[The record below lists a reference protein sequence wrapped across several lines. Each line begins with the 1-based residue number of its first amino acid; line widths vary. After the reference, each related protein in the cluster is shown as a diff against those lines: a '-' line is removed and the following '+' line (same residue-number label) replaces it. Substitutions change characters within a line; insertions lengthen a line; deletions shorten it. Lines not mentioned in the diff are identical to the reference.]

1 MEESRELYSNLKAFS
16 FRKNQFCNQSI
27 KRFFLSA
34 DQDDSD
40 SSSTGSPKGQNG
52 SGKPDLTGSGNP
64 DQTGLGSSFPRGGTH
79 EASKVLKLK
88 QILFKTKLKSNLGLK
103 VNLLP
108 KSFIRNKFTQDQD
121 SFLSIPIAF
130 EDREPL
136 RFTKQKLLMIIDLL
150 TPSFF
155 KKVGASNTHF

>member
-1 MEESRELYSNLKAFS
+1 M
-16 FRKNQFCNQSI
+16 
-27 KRFFLSA
+27 LST
-34 DQDDSD
+34 DQDESN
-40 SSSTGSPKGQNG
+40 SSSTPKGQNG

-108 KSFIRNKFTQDQD
+108 INFY
-121 SFLSIPIAF
+121 
-130 EDREPL
+130 
-136 RFTKQKLLMIIDLL
+136 
-150 TPSFF
+150 
-155 KKVGASNTHF
+155 